1 MAAVN
6 RRLRSPFGPG
16 DGTPPLLRMIT
27 SGILAP
33 KLPEFGE
40 CRVTNSF
47 RWAADSSVE
56 FAYALG
62 SPQFIGGY
70 LGAVTIAGAIGAH
83 IAARVPITHAWRPT
97 ALSLPKPLARQQTIE
112 VAEENLRTQGV

>member
-1 MAAVN
+1 MSGDKLVSMG
-6 RRLRSPFGPG
+6 RRQQR
-16 DGTPPLLRMIT
+16 
-27 SGILAP
+27 
-33 KLPEFGE
+33 
-40 CRVTNSF
+40 RV
-47 RWAADSSVE
+47 
-56 FAYALG
+56 AYALG

-112 VAEENLRTQGV
+112 VAGENLRTQGV